1 LGGLSGCPGVPWLVF
16 DFGFPQAKPSHQA
29 PPIPAAEFYYCRIRG
44 PHLTIKH
51 NVAFV
56 GIKQQRKISHHL
68 LVGDNTNK
76 GEVKSG
82 KSVKSLNP
90 LNP

>member
-1 LGGLSGCPGVPWLVF
+1 MSPSLVF
-16 DFGFPQAKPSHQA
+16 VTN
-29 PPIPAAEFYYCRIRG
+29 E
-44 PHLTIKH
+44 IK
-51 NVAFV
+51 
-56 GIKQQRKISHHL
+56 SHHL